1 MRAALVADGTRARGV
16 LLGQPHLILFLRIQ
30 RQIVVFAWE
39 IKQSIMFLASF
50 ALEHGG

>member
-1 MRAALVADGTRARGV
+1 MRAAWVADGTRARGV
-16 LLGQPHLILFLRIQ
+16 LLGQQILFLRIQ

-39 IKQSIMFLASF
+39 IKQSIMFFASF